1 MRALPEMTVR
11 RLLVMVLTMALTTT
25 EMMAPTATD
34 MATTPRAT
42 ARRGTATVLMLMRA
56 MRRALMVRVLL
67 LICYSACAAPAAVI
81 V

>member
-1 MRALPEMTVR
+1 MTVR
-11 RLLVMVLTMALTTT
+11 SLLVMVLTMALTTA

-34 MATTPRAT
+34 METTPRAT

-67 LICYSACAAPAAVI
+67 LICYSACAAPAAVT